1 MIDNFDKVH
10 KYMYCISKNIFPKG
24 TKNHFFLQFSRFSF
38 HSFSFY
44 SHIWFFLLRS
54 YPHTLP
60 ILNYVYLTLKDL
72 THFYPFFTVKQLLE
86 DWAYSEIYVMVMPAI
101 AAVAAVNVI
110 IILYV
115 ISAFRQ
121 ERRSFKTD
129 WEYILLQ
136 FSFIASLQIL
146 SRSHG
151 CM

>member
-1 MIDNFDKVH
+1 MYIK
-10 KYMYCISKNIFPKG
+10 KYFSQRNKKPFLFEIFS
-24 TKNHFFLQFSRFSF
+24 FFLSL
-38 HSFSFY
+38 
-44 SHIWFFLLRS
+44 FF
-54 YPHTLP
+54 
-60 ILNYVYLTLKDL
+60 ILL
-72 THFYPFFTVKQLLE
+72 THLIFSPQKLSTHTTYFELCIPNLEGPDEFYPLFTVKQLLE